1 LVWQHAAALSSVL
14 TSSTNRSIAKWKTT
28 MTRSATKQEKCCAY
42 HLNPIPKHALFNFVQ
57 SLPAKERQ
65 QPKPAPTDFV
75 QVSRMMADAIW
86 KGMNLSSESKKSG
99 FSNNVEE
106 ILKLLTSLRNV
117 CKQLFQEKTK
127 LRSSSYARQR
137 REYSGK
143 QPDLPHRVVH
153 PCLCQP
159 YEEFPFQ
166 DNTSFT

>member
-1 LVWQHAAALSSVL
+1 MATCGGTLFGPDQFHQSVN
-14 TSSTNRSIAKWKTT
+14 SKVENNYV
-28 MTRSATKQEKCCAY
+28 TRSATKQEKCCVY

-65 QPKPAPTDFV
+65 QPKPAPTD
-75 QVSRMMADAIW
+75 RMMADAIW

-127 LRSSSYARQR
+127 LQ
-137 REYSGK
+137 
-143 QPDLPHRVVH
+143 Q
-153 PCLCQP
+153 
-159 YEEFPFQ
+159 EE
-166 DNTSFT
+166 SFKMQ